1 MNQPRKRRRCNNEQR
16 CRRHWIKRS
25 ILDHSIEVAA
35 RETAKYAVGRG
46 SGASG
51 NLAPAIPDANAH
63 IIGPRASPGLGL
75 RDTSI
80 VAGLV
85 AVGAFCQA
93 HPKSSSFRVRER
105 RLLSRSPRHARR
117 RRNAKHR
124 HNQCYFVNVSHRGSS
139 SQSAK

>member
-1 MNQPRKRRRCNNEQR
+1 M
-16 CRRHWIKRS
+16 S
-25 ILDHSIEVAA
+25 LLLDHSIEVAA
-35 RETAKYAVGRG
+35 RYTTKDPIARLLGG
-46 SGASG
+46 CPG
-51 NLAPAIPDANAH
+51 NLIAIPAIPDANAH

-85 AVGAFCQA
+85 AVGAFCQT
-93 HPKSSSFRVRER
+93 HPKSSSFCVRER

-117 RRNAKHR
+117 RRSAKHQR
-124 HNQCYFVNVSHRGSS
+124 NQRYFVNVSHRGSS